1 LGVRGLRIRGGP
13 RGAHRDAGADAPTPG
28 APVIDP
34 MQILLDRGG
43 EADSDEPVTHLE
55 HALLTAGHALAAGAG
70 PALVAAALF
79 HDIGQLL
86 HPDADRATR
95 AGLDTRH
102 EELGARFLSRFFG
115 EAVCAPVRLHVA
127 AKRELAR
134 DPDYR
139 ARLSPVSLHSLAV
152 QGGPFSAIE
161 SAAFLALP
169 GATDALLLRRW
180 DDAAKDP
187 TAPLPD
193 PDRLEVALAAART
206 LTS

>member
-1 LGVRGLRIRGGP
+1 MN
-13 RGAHRDAGADAPTPG
+13 
-28 APVIDP
+28 DP
-34 MQILLDRGG
+34 MQILLERGS
-43 EADSDEPVTHLE
+43 EADGDEPVTHLE
-55 HALLTAGHALAAGAG
+55 HALLTAGHALAESAP

-86 HPDADRATR
+86 HPDAERAAR

-102 EELGARFLSRFFG
+102 EELGARYLSRYFG

-139 ARLSPVSLHSLAV
+139 ARLSAVSLVSLAV
-152 QGGPFSAIE
+152 QGGPFSDAE
-161 SAAFLALP
+161 SAAFHALP
-169 GATDALLLRRW
+169 GAADALRLRRW

-187 TAPLPD
+187 AAPLPD
-193 PDRLEVALAAART
+193 PDLLEAALGAARA